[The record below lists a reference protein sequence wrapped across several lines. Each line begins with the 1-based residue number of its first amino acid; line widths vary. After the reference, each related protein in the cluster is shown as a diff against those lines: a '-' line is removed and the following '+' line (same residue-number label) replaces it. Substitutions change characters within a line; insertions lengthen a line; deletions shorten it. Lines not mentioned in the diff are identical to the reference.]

1 MEAVPCPRGCARAG
15 EWCNSAAGARKRDD
29 GKRDD
34 GKRDDGKRDGGGRGA
49 GSRFHLDGFR

>member
-1 MEAVPCPRGCARAG
+1 MAGMEAVSCPHGCARAG

-29 GKRDD
+29 G
-34 GKRDDGKRDGGGRGA
+34 GRGA